1 MSVRILSKIAG
12 CSLIIGAVLLSC
24 AALALAKSDMTG
36 WEADSE
42 YNKLYNY
49 KERDTIRGHIVKFV
63 KVKPLK
69 GMAPGTA
76 FTLDEGGG
84 DTVLVHVCPEAYA
97 TVRET
102 GLKPGE
108 WLKVKGAWAEI
119 GDESIFMAAKIR
131 RQSGSAYKVRL
142 TKDGTPFWTMSPERL
157 AKELAETE

>member
-1 MSVRILSKIAG
+1 MTVRTLARLIRY
-12 CSLIIGAVLLSC
+12 SLIIGAVSFCC
-24 AALALAKSDMTG
+24 AALVQAKGDITG

-84 DTVLVHVCPEAYA
+84 DTVLVHVCPESYA

-119 GDESIFMAAKIR
+119 GDESVFLAAKIR
-131 RQSGSAYKVRL
+131 RESGSAYKVRL
-142 TKDGTPFWTMSPERL
+142 TKDGTPFWTMAPERL